1 MDLMSATQRY
11 TNTLKSLSASN
22 EMLDTKIKEL
32 RSNTLRLR
40 LDLMK
45 FQRHMNGFNREFLVT
60 WQADTLTRLIEV
72 IYEGHGWRLPG
83 GVTSRDHGVVNR
95 ERMSMM
101 YGIAARKL
109 KKETLRALGL
119 YERYYEALQK
129 YDEVC
134 QLPFRGLGSDSHN
147 YRSHH
152 FEAQIRFNRNVVL
165 LDGWYRRRT
174 LRSRC
179 IVSGG
184 HCFRCAMVGRWRRRL
199 RYSSLSYFWVGSL
212 QCSDGRSLKIR
223 ISSS

>member
-32 RSNTLRLR
+32 CSNTLRLR

-45 FQRHMNGFNREFLVT
+45 FQHHMNGFNREFLVT

-129 YDEVC
+129 YDEIT
-134 QLPFRGLGSDSHN
+134 PFRSANPFQSECSFARWLVSKKDTQAEVYRFWGGLFPLCYG
-147 YRSHH
+147 RTVE
-152 FEAQIRFNRNVVL
+152 EASEIF
-165 LDGWYRRRT
+165 
-174 LRSRC
+174 
-179 IVSGG
+179 
-184 HCFRCAMVGRWRRRL
+184 
-199 RYSSLSYFWVGSL
+199 
-212 QCSDGRSLKIR
+212 
-223 ISSS
+223 

>member
-1 MDLMSATQRY
+1 MNNDLVQLYGPGMSFYRSRLETKRPMPADASKLLLARY

-119 YERYYEALQK
+119 YDRYHEALQK
-129 YDEVC
+129 YDEIT
-134 QLPFRGLGSDSHN
+134 PFRSADPFQSECSFARWLVSKKDTQVEV
-147 YRSHH
+147 YR
-152 FEAQIRFNRNVVL
+152 FWGALFPLCYGRTVEEASEIF
-165 LDGWYRRRT
+165 
-174 LRSRC
+174 
-179 IVSGG
+179 
-184 HCFRCAMVGRWRRRL
+184 
-199 RYSSLSYFWVGSL
+199 
-212 QCSDGRSLKIR
+212 
-223 ISSS
+223 